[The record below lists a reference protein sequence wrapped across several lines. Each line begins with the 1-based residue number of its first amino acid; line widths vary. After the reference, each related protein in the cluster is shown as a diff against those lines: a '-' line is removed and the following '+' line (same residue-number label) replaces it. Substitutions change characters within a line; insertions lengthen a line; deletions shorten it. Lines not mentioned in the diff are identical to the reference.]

1 MRISELAGVTGTTPK
16 TLRFYEDIGL
26 LRPATRTPSGYRDFD
41 SDVIDR
47 LDFIRRGQAA
57 GLTLAQVMQI
67 LQIRDRGQPPC
78 EHVRELLATRL
89 ADLDSQIAQLLE
101 LRETIARLGEA
112 AAHSAPESCAPN
124 QICRYL

>member
-1 MRISELAGVTGTTPK
+1 MRISELAGATGTTPK

-41 SDVIDR
+41 SDAIDR

-57 GLTLAQVMQI
+57 GLTLAQVKQI
-67 LQIRDRGQPPC
+67 LQIRDGGQPPC

-89 ADLDSQIAQLLE
+89 ADLDTQIAQLLA
-101 LRETIARLGEA
+101 LRDTIARLGEA
-112 AAHSAPESCAPN
+112 ASHSDPERCAPN

>member
-1 MRISELAGVTGTTPK
+1 MRISALAGATGTTAK

-41 SDVIDR
+41 SDAIDR

-57 GLTLAQVMQI
+57 GLTLAQVKQI
-67 LQIRDRGQPPC
+67 LQIRDSGQPPC

-89 ADLDSQIAQLLE
+89 ADLDTQIAQLVE
-101 LRETIARLGEA
+101 LRETIARLGEE
-112 AAHSAPESCAPN
+112 AAHSAPESCAPS